1 VATTTPDRADSG
13 LAKPERKK
21 EKERTNQQTT
31 KKRPISDRKEKATS
45 YSLGQRTVCWSPY
58 FSIAVCCPI
67 LLIPKCDSFHYI
79 T

>member
-31 KKRPISDRKEKATS
+31 KKTTNLR
-45 YSLGQRTVCWSPY
+45 
-58 FSIAVCCPI
+58 
-67 LLIPKCDSFHYI
+67 
-79 T
+79 